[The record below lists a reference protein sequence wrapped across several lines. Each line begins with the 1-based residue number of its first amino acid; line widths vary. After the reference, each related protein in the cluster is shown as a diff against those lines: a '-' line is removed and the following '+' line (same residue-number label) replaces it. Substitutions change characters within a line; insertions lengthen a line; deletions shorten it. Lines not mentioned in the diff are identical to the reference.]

1 MQREGRHGDNNDN
14 QRVLTIELEFSR
26 DWSLQNPIPMLGLL
40 VSEHRDFIKTARA
53 SNIPSRV
60 HSDDEPRSGDTV
72 DPPLRKTVAVL
83 DGHFD
88 DDAEP
93 EDDEPRPHDREVIVR
108 E

>member
-53 SNIPSRV
+53 SNIPSCA
-60 HSDDEPRSGDTV
+60 HGDDAPGSLDTAH
-72 DPPLRKTVAVL
+72 PALRRTASVL
-83 DGHFD
+83 DGHSN
-88 DDAEP
+88 DAEP
-93 EDDEPRPHDREVIVR
+93 EDDEPRPHDREVIIR